1 MIDIPMPLLE
11 FVSIAG
17 NRLVI
22 DTLRV
27 AKHFHKQHRNVL
39 QAYDNAQCSP
49 EFNRL
54 NFQPIE
60 YVDSRGRL
68 KRVVQMTKDGFMFL
82 VLGFTGAQAARI
94 KEAFIAAF
102 NQMAAFI
109 RTEQRGLL
117 QDLFAL
123 HERERASKERASTGS
138 HAMLERK
145 AVKPAMEAERYRLM
159 ALIQPSL
166 FDA

>member
-1 MIDIPMPLLE
+1 MIDIPAPLLE
-11 FVSIAG
+11 FVSIAD
-17 NRLVI
+17 NRLVT

-27 AKHFHKQHRNVL
+27 AKHVHKQHRNVL

-68 KRVVQMTKDGFMFL
+68 KRMVQMTKDGFMFR
-82 VLGFTGAQAARI
+82 VLGFTGSEAARI

-117 QDLFAL
+117 QDLFVL
-123 HERERASKERASTGS
+123 HERERALTGS

>member
-1 MIDIPMPLLE
+1 MIDIPGPLLE
-11 FVSIAG
+11 FVSIEG
-17 NRLVI
+17 NRLVT

-27 AKHFHKQHRNVL
+27 AKHFHKRHADVLRTYDSRECSAEFSQRNF
-39 QAYDNAQCSP
+39 APA
-49 EFNRL
+49 
-54 NFQPIE
+54 E
-60 YVDSRGRL
+60 YVDAQGKLRRM
-68 KRVVQMTKDGFMFL
+68 VQMTKDGFMFL
-82 VLGFTGAQAARI
+82 VLGFTGSEAALI

-109 RTEQRGLL
+109 RTGQRGLL

-145 AVKPAMEAERYRLM
+145 ALKPALEAERYRLM

-166 FDA
+166 FDQ